1 MGKDGRCH
9 SVKYLKRNIPDYSKE
24 LLCLMQPV
32 HHQISGIH
40 RISHYSMK
48 PEKSWRPSSF
58 VSAKVMD
65 FQDHVCIANKP
76 ERTILHLQ
84 RQRNAALRK
93 SEQPS
98 VNSGLGFGRK
108 IVEIKAKNV

>member
-1 MGKDGRCH
+1 MIMIFEDRKGRGNSTFC
-9 SVKYLKRNIPDYSKE
+9 SVS
-24 LLCLMQPV
+24 V
-32 HHQISGIH
+32 
-40 RISHYSMK
+40 
-48 PEKSWRPSSF
+48 
-58 VSAKVMD
+58 KVMD